1 MKKTEEKREKSK
13 KLLVETALNLFS
25 EKGYEATSIRQ
36 IASEAG
42 VSLGLM
48 YNYFRSKEELLHE
61 IFRLGKEDIQHSFA
75 KSGKPEGTSALKQ
88 HILQTV
94 QLLKEKRHFW
104 RLLHS
109 LRFQRNIMA
118 TVAVEVQEQI
128 VYVEA
133 QLKDN
138 LKEAGAPA
146 PDLEAKLFFAS
157 IDGMALH
164 YLLNENYP
172 LDEVASLL
180 IQKYTTY

>member
-13 KLLVETALNLFS
+13 KILVETALSLFS
-25 EKGYEATSIRQ
+25 ENGYEATSIRQ

-48 YNYFRSKEELLHE
+48 YNYFSSKEELLLE
-61 IFRLGKEDIQHSFA
+61 IFRLGYKDIQHSFA

-94 QLLKEKRHFW
+94 QLLKEKKHFW

-118 TVAVEVQEQI
+118 PVALEVQEQI
-128 VYVEA
+128 NYVEA

-138 LKEAGAPA
+138 LMEAGVHA
-146 PDLEAKLFFAS
+146 PDLEAKLLFAS
-157 IDGMALH
+157 IDGMAMH

-172 LDEVASLL
+172 LDEVANQL
-180 IQKYTTY
+180 IQKYTTH